1 MKQSCQPVQCMC
13 APRTQARGLA
23 RSPRTQGIKL
33 SPSPVSRAVPP
44 ADRVLERRRRR
55 KLTHPRA
62 RTSAETTT
70 PEGREPRPLADA
82 PSGHLPVVPVP
93 PSPIARRPFPHCP
106 STLLWR
112 ICTGQHLGSGPD
124 RRAPAVF
131 RRGAW
136 ENTTRGALFFFHQR
150 VYHHLLPQGLVR
162 NSL

>member
-93 PSPIARRPFPHCP
+93 PPPLPVDPALAHLHGPTPRQRTGSPCSCRFPAGRVREYN
-106 STLLWR
+106 SGR
-112 ICTGQHLGSGPD
+112 IVFLSPTSLSPPAPP
-124 RRAPAVF
+124 RA
-131 RRGAW
+131 
-136 ENTTRGALFFFHQR
+136 
-150 VYHHLLPQGLVR
+150 
-162 NSL
+162 S